1 MKAGTLDQESRTGY
15 ELIDCIGDKKKECLH
30 ILVILHTARHHQIR
44 VQFASRG
51 LGLYGDTKY
60 NSKFQKT
67 KKKYTEIGL
76 YSTRISFNHL
86 VTEGEND
93 I

>member
-1 MKAGTLDQESRTGY
+1 M
-15 ELIDCIGDKKKECLH
+15 H
-30 ILVILHTARHHQIR
+30 
-44 VQFASRG
+44 SRG

-76 YSTRISFNHL
+76 YSTRISFNHP
-86 VTEGEND
+86 VTGERITFKIEPSGEAFEKMD
-93 I
+93 VEAF